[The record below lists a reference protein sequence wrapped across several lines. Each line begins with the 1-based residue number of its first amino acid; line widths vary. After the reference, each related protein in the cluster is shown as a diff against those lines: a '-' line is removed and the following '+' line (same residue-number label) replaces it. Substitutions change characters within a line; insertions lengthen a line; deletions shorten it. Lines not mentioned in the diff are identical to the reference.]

1 MSTPKGKFRNLTAG
15 ETGLIRMIFGDSIST
30 SRVKIYHRE
39 WRVLLGMQKNN
50 TVMTPNGNMYY
61 PTGLF
66 KEDFSTDVIHIEDL
80 HLFIHEM
87 VHVWQHQRGFS
98 VIRKGMVSFDRSR
111 YSYKLDEDKKLS
123 NYEMEA
129 QAELIADYFLL
140 LKFGDLGSNHLA
152 EQRYKYMDRNTLLP
166 LYEAVLAD
174 FLANPHDDNNLP
186 GRRNNRRSGR
196 RNPQLRRENHQ

>member
-1 MSTPKGKFRNLTAG
+1 MSTPKGKFRHLTAG
-15 ETGLIRMIFGDSIST
+15 EINLIRMIFGDSISI

-39 WRVLLGMQKNN
+39 WRVLLGIQNNN

-66 KEDFSTDVIHIEDL
+66 KEDFSSAGIDIGDL

-98 VIRKGMVSFDRSR
+98 VIRKGMLSFDRSR
-111 YSYKLDEDKKLS
+111 YRYRLSADKRLS
-123 NYEMEA
+123 DYEMEA

-140 LKFGDLGSNHLA
+140 LKFGSFGSRRLSEPTYQH
-152 EQRYKYMDRNTLLP
+152 KDHNTLLP
-166 LYEAVLAD
+166 LYKEVLAD
-174 FLANPHDDNNLP
+174 FLANPRNDNNLP
-186 GRRNNRRSGR
+186 GRTNNRRSGIRSPQPR
-196 RNPQLRRENHQ
+196 RGNNR